1 MQYKGVFITGTDTGV
16 GKTIVAAALARTL
29 LNRGIDV
36 GVMKPVE
43 TGCALGPK
51 GLIPTDS
58 EFLIKAAH
66 AKDTKNLITPYTLK
80 ASVVPCEAAE
90 MEGVEIMEEYILD
103 CYLQLQSRHEFMVVE
118 GAGGLM
124 VPVYRRFL
132 VSDMIQLLELPVILV
147 ARPDLGTINHSLLSI
162 RYAQSIGLKVLGFI
176 INRRSDEIK
185 IAEEKS
191 PMIIENLSGVPF
203 LGGKPYIED
212 SLLDEEF
219 IEKSAELFSQLIKLD
234 CLGI

>member
-1 MQYKGVFITGTDTGV
+1 MRYKGVFIAGTDTGV

-29 LNRGIDV
+29 LNKGVDV

-43 TGCALGPK
+43 TGCAMGPK
-51 GLIPTDS
+51 GLISTDS

-66 AKDTKNLITPYTLK
+66 TKDIKNLITPYALK
-80 ASVVPCEAAE
+80 AAVAPCEAAE
-90 MEGVEIMEEYILD
+90 MEGVEIIEEYILD
-103 CYLQLQSRHEFMVVE
+103 SYLQLQNRHEFMVVE
-118 GAGGLM
+118 GAGGLL
-124 VPVYRRFL
+124 VPIYRRFM
-132 VSDMIQLLELPVILV
+132 VSDLIQLLELPVILV

-162 RYAQSIGLKVLGFI
+162 RYAQSIGLHVLGFI
-176 INRRSDEIK
+176 INRRNEDIK

-191 PMIIENLSGVPF
+191 PIIIENLSGVPF

-219 IEKSAELFSQLIKLD
+219 IEKSAVLFSQLIKLD
-234 CLGI
+234 CLGV

>member
-1 MQYKGVFITGTDTGV
+1 MRYKGVFIAGTDTGV

-29 LNRGIDV
+29 LNKGIDV

-66 AKDTKNLITPYTLK
+66 AKDTKNLITPYALK
-80 ASVVPCEAAE
+80 AAVVPCEAAE
-90 MEGVEIMEEYILD
+90 MEGVEIIEEYILD
-103 CYLQLQSRHEFMVVE
+103 SYLQLQNRHEFMVVE
-118 GAGGLM
+118 GAGGLL
-124 VPVYRRFL
+124 VPIYRRFM
-132 VSDMIQLLELPVILV
+132 VSDLIQLLELPVILV

-162 RYAQSIGLKVLGFI
+162 RYAQSIGLQVLGFI
-176 INRRSDEIK
+176 INRRNEDIK

-191 PMIIENLSGVPF
+191 PIIIENLSGVPF

-219 IEKSAELFSQLIKLD
+219 IEESAVLFSQLIKLD